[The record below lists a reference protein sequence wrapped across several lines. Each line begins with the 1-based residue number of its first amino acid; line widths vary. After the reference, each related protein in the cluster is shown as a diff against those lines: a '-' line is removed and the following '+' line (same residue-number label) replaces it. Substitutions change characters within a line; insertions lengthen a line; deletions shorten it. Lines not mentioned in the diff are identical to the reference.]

1 MHHNPVEVLK
11 TNDWEK
17 ECRLA
22 QIKHGIRNPLI
33 LTSNSILKPF
43 NLSSVFHSES
53 IFSDINPDPTFE
65 SCQEAIDFVGMSKFD
80 GVIAIAGGSVMDTA
94 KVVMAFIGT
103 GVEKISELIKF
114 NEPFENSIQSIFLPT
129 THGTASEVTM
139 WGTIWDMKNKKKC
152 SISHPK
158 LY

>member
-1 MHHNPVEVLK
+1 MYKEDKIEFMHHNPVEVLK

-53 IFSDINPDPTFE
+53 IFSDINPDRHLKAVKTL
-65 SCQEAIDFVGMSKFD
+65 STSLACQSLM
-80 GVIAIAGGSVMDTA
+80 
-94 KVVMAFIGT
+94 
-103 GVEKISELIKF
+103 EL
-114 NEPFENSIQSIFLPT
+114 
-129 THGTASEVTM
+129 
-139 WGTIWDMKNKKKC
+139 
-152 SISHPK
+152 
-158 LY
+158 